1 MKRRWEMPYKM
12 VLLEKEDGV
21 ATITLNR
28 PEKLNAFNMEMTGE
42 IDMAFDEAA
51 GDKEVRAIILT
62 GTGRA
67 FSTGIDLNWAA
78 TLREEELPSMA
89 STVRGRMVTHSER
102 SFMTVMLKIQ
112 SIPQPVIAAING
124 ITMGGALVLAL
135 ACDLRVASENAE
147 LSMPQAKRGLIP
159 DGGGT
164 YFLPRA
170 VGLTKALELA
180 LICDPFD
187 AREAE
192 RIGLINKVVPPE
204 NLMSAAKDMATKIA
218 KNAPLAVAMT
228 KAAMYKGG
236 QEHDLAAHMDHEV
249 YIMNILFAT
258 EDFKEGISSIWE
270 KREPI
275 FKGR

>member
-1 MKRRWEMPYKM
+1 MPYNM
-12 VLLEKEDGV
+12 VLIEKEDGV
-21 ATITLNR
+21 AIITLNR
-28 PEKLNAFNMEMTGE
+28 PEKLNAFNMEMTAE

-51 GDKEVRAIILT
+51 RDKEVRAIILT

-78 TLREEELPSMA
+78 TLRDEELPSMA
-89 STVRGRMVTHSER
+89 STVRGRAISHGER
-102 SFMTVMLKIQ
+102 SFLTVVLKIQ
-112 SIPQPVIAAING
+112 SIPKPVIAAING
-124 ITMGGALVLAL
+124 IIMGGAFVLAL

-147 LSMPQAKRGLIP
+147 FSMPQAKRGLIP
-159 DGGGT
+159 DGAGT
-164 YFLPRA
+164 YLLPRA
-170 VGLTKALELA
+170 VGITKALELA
-180 LICDPFD
+180 LICDPLD
-187 AREAE
+187 AQEAE
-192 RIGLINKVVPPE
+192 RIGLINKVVSHE

-218 KNAPLAVAMT
+218 RNAPLAVAMT
-228 KAAMYKGG
+228 KAAMYKGA
-236 QEHDLAAHMDHEV
+236 QAHDMAAHMDYEV

>member
-1 MKRRWEMPYKM
+1 MPYNM
-12 VLLEKEDGV
+12 VLIEKEDRV
-21 ATITLNR
+21 AIITLNR
-28 PEKLNAFNMEMTGE
+28 PEKLNAFNMEMTAE

-51 GDKEVRAIILT
+51 RDKEVRAIILT

-78 TLREEELPSMA
+78 TLGDEELPSMA
-89 STVRGRMVTHSER
+89 STVRGRAITHGER
-102 SFMTVMLKIQ
+102 SFLTVVLKIRN
-112 SIPQPVIAAING
+112 IPKPVIAAING
-124 ITMGGALVLAL
+124 IVMGGAFVLAL

-147 LSMPQAKRGLIP
+147 FSMPQAKRGLIP

-170 VGLTKALELA
+170 VGITKALELA

-187 AREAE
+187 GREAE
-192 RIGLINKVVPPE
+192 RIGLINKVVSHE

-218 KNAPLAVAMT
+218 RNAPLAVAMT
-228 KAAMYKGG
+228 KAAMYKGL
-236 QEHDLAAHMDHEV
+236 QAHDLAAHMDYEV

>member
-1 MKRRWEMPYKM
+1 
-12 VLLEKEDGV
+12 
-21 ATITLNR
+21 
-28 PEKLNAFNMEMTGE
+28 
-42 IDMAFDEAA
+42 
-51 GDKEVRAIILT
+51 
-62 GTGRA
+62 
-67 FSTGIDLNWAA
+67 
-78 TLREEELPSMA
+78 MA
-89 STVRGRMVTHSER
+89 STVRGRMVTHSEK
-102 SFMTVMLKIQ
+102 SFLTVVLKIQ
-112 SIPQPVIAAING
+112 SIPKPVIAAING
-124 ITMGGALVLAL
+124 IIMGGAFVLAL

-147 LSMPQAKRGLIP
+147 FSMPQAKRGLIP

-192 RIGLINKVVPPE
+192 RIGLINKVVSPE
-204 NLMSAAKDMATKIA
+204 NLMSASRDMATKIA

-228 KAAMYKGG
+228 KAAMYKGLN
-236 QEHDLAAHMDHEV
+236 EHDVAAHMDYEV